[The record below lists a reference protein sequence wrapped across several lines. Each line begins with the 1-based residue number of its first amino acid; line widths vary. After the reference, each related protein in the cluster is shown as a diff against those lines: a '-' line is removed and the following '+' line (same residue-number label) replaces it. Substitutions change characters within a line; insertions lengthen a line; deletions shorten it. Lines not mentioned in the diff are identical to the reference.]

1 MRGYYFTNLTHGLS
15 NIALQRL
22 KISRVHELND
32 PYELQA
38 ADLSD
43 EALRIPYQ
51 DMRAKLA
58 ETRGMICFSKVWD
71 QPIMW
76 SHYADRHRGVC
87 LGCDIPD
94 DAVFDVRYADARVR
108 FTRELLTHPDPE
120 EWMKR
125 YLGTKHAAWAYE
137 QEVRVICGLDSE
149 TAEDGLF
156 FYEFD
161 DRITLREVILGVRCP
176 LPKARVERLTEQRG
190 ASVAVRTTTLSH
202 SAFAVLDAGGGG

>member
-1 MRGYYFTNLTHGLS
+1 MRAYYFTNLTHGLS

-22 KISRVHELND
+22 KISRVRELND
-32 PYELQA
+32 PYELLA

-43 EALRIPYQ
+43 EALRAPYES
-51 DMRAKLA
+51 MREQLSQ
-58 ETRGMICFSKVWD
+58 TRGMICLSKVWD

-76 SHYADRHRGVC
+76 SHYADRHRGLC

-94 DAVFDVRYADARVR
+94 DAVFDVRYSDARVP
-108 FTRELLTHPDPE
+108 FTRELLKHPDPE

-125 YLGTKHAAWAYE
+125 YLGTKHSAWAYE
-137 QEVRVICGLDSE
+137 REVRIICSLDPD

-161 DRITLREVILGVRCP
+161 ERVVLREVILGVRCP
-176 LPKARVERLTEQRG
+176 LAKVRVERLTEQMG
-190 ASVAVRTTTLSH
+190 ASVAVRTTRLSNN
-202 SAFAVLDAGGGG
+202 AFAVLEAGA

>member
-1 MRGYYFTNLTHGLS
+1 MRAYYFTTLTHGLS

-32 PYELQA
+32 PYELLA

-43 EALRIPYQ
+43 EGLRIPYER
-51 DMRAKLA
+51 MRAQLA
-58 ETRGMICFSKVWD
+58 ETRGMLCFSMRWD

-94 DAVFDVRYADARVR
+94 DAVFEIRYSDERVP
-108 FTRELLTHPDPE
+108 FTRALLTDPDPE

-125 YLGTKHAAWAYE
+125 YLGTKHVAWAE
-137 QEVRVICGLDSE
+137 ERELRVICDLDPT

-161 DRITLREVILGVRCP
+161 DRIALREVILGVRCP
-176 LPKARVERLTEQRG
+176 LPKARVERLSEQTG
-190 ASVAVRTTTLSH
+190 DSVAVRTTRLSN
-202 SAFAVLDAGGGG
+202 SAFAVLDAGA